1 MNDEIYALLWSKKSN
16 GFHTEPLSRTA
27 QSGVRFL
34 QENMTSDY
42 LLITFG
48 TEDEVDAKA
57 DELRPLLIEREE
69 VRRLYGSDRD
79 DNAA

>member
-27 QSGVRFL
+27 QSGMRFL
-34 QENMTSDY
+34 QENMTNDY
-42 LLITFG
+42 LLIAFG

-57 DELRPLLIEREE
+57 EELRPLLIEREE